1 MKHKNSLKK
10 AILVCL
16 LSFAL
21 VSCNDVEKNT
31 DKENNTVVDTDNNK
45 DVDSNKNDRILSE
58 DDMSILSKIYDEMS
72 ITERQ
77 RFAEIVDLFPTLNE
91 DEKSLIIDDFERL
104 KKEKESFDNE
114 KGSEEENKSFDL
126 DAKDGT
132 IYEYGP
138 GTYGIGNN
146 IDIPEAGHFNL
157 SLIGK
162 GRLKIIDRDG
172 NIYFEDNF
180 DNNDSYHRAHIFLFD
195 GWTMEVED
203 NLTVKMQLDS
213 NKYGDEDFIISRGKW
228 NIGQNINPGKYKI
241 YYNIKDLSGESG
253 KIDILNDAN
262 SPTGGI
268 IIKRS
273 DKQSDDNYLNCE
285 LSEGQSISVTGISKL
300 LVKPVED

>member
-10 AILVCL
+10 VILVCL

-45 DVDSNKNDRILSE
+45 DVDSNINDKILSE

-77 RFAEIVDLFPTLNE
+77 RFEEIVNLFPTLSE

-104 KKEKESFDNE
+104 KKEKESFDND
-114 KGSEEENKSFDL
+114 KGSDEENKSFDL
-126 DAKDGT
+126 DAKNGT

-138 GTYGIGNN
+138 GTYGMGNN

-157 SLIGK
+157 ALIGK
-162 GRLKIIDRDG
+162 GRLKVIDRDG
-172 NIYFEDNF
+172 NIYFEDTF

-195 GWTMEVED
+195 GWTMEIED

-228 NIGQNINPGKYKI
+228 SIGQNINPGKYKI
-241 YYNIKDLSGESG
+241 YYNVKDLCGESG
-253 KIDILNDAN
+253 KIDILNDSN

-300 LVKPVED
+300 LVKPVEE